1 MILTMDVKG
10 KITTKVFV
18 SIDGTYDYKHLRYN
32 IMLKYLSICSIF
44 EIEYTAYLI
53 ISILNITKPRDVKI
67 KVFVAK
73 QYCANY
79 FVAYKNVTN
88 GFILGTFFNDSV
100 GTVPLVHLITQQL

>member
-32 IMLKYLSICSIF
+32 IMLKYFSICSIF
-44 EIEYTAYLI
+44 TAYLI

-67 KVFVAK
+67 KVFVVK
-73 QYCANY
+73 QYCTNY

-100 GTVPLVHLITQQL
+100 RTVPLVHLITQQL

>member
-1 MILTMDVKG
+1 
-10 KITTKVFV
+10 
-18 SIDGTYDYKHLRYN
+18 
-32 IMLKYLSICSIF
+32 MLKCLSICSKNYTSF
-44 EIEYTAYLI
+44 GWDTAYLI

-100 GTVPLVHLITQQL
+100 RTVPLVHLITQQL